1 MLARL
6 CATGL
11 VFFSGDLGAR
21 GEAPAATE
29 STRDVVRKI
38 QFVARSSS
46 GHGKHRSPRRPRPN
60 ARQPV
65 LCPFNAGS
73 HERTAAKV
81 LDFEGS
87 EGGKDHYHF
96 SFSGRC
102 HMGSL
107 SVWVDESEKNGI
119 LVVAGVLADWTA
131 VPSIIRGWWKV
142 KAAFGLPPKAEIK
155 STLPD
160 GHPTREALKAAGI
173 PIEELCVKATEFI
186 AGQDDLSCIAVVM
199 VEKRNVSSWKK
210 NWPKANVRDFY
221 CEALKYIIQR
231 AAEEVV
237 EAKLQDCVVV
247 CDTPELGKDK
257 YQFRAIK
264 RGKGAVEEAYQSW
277 YWDGVSTGPGMQYHQ
292 GPLADIGFHPS
303 VLIGDATY
311 HDMLQIADAVA
322 GVTSKWV
329 DAVHKRNKVRSWEVD
344 RFKTLSIRFRK
355 RHGDPGFFGGG
366 FVLWPKDD
374 ELWALLQKS
383 VGMTTSS
390 VDHDPPF

>member
-1 MLARL
+1 
-6 CATGL
+6 
-11 VFFSGDLGAR
+11 
-21 GEAPAATE
+21 
-29 STRDVVRKI
+29 
-38 QFVARSSS
+38 
-46 GHGKHRSPRRPRPN
+46 
-60 ARQPV
+60 

-96 SFSGRC
+96 SGRY

-107 SVWVDESEKNGI
+107 SVWVDESEKGEI

-131 VPSIIRGWWKV
+131 VPRIVRGWWKV
-142 KAAFGLPPKAEIK
+142 KAAFGLPPEAEIK
-155 STLPD
+155 STLPKD
-160 GHPTREALKAAGI
+160 HPTRKSLKDPEI
-173 PIEELCVKATEFI
+173 IKKLCVEATEFI

-199 VEKRNVSSWKK
+199 VEKRKKVSSS
-210 NWPKANVRDFY
+210 NRNVRDFY

-247 CDTPELGKDK
+247 CDTPELGKEK
-257 YQFRAIK
+257 YQLRAIW
-264 RGKGAVEEAYQSW
+264 RGKGAVEKAYQRW
-277 YWDGVSTGPGMQYHQ
+277 YWNGVSTGPGMQYHQ

-303 VLIGDATY
+303 VLIGHAKY

-329 DAVHKRNKVRSWEVD
+329 DAVRKKNEVRSWEVD
-344 RFKTLSIRFRK
+344 RIVDRIKT
-355 RHGDPGFFGGG
+355 
-366 FVLWPKDD
+366 
-374 ELWALLQKS
+374 
-383 VGMTTSS
+383 
-390 VDHDPPF
+390 

>member
-1 MLARL
+1 MSLK
-6 CATGL
+6 
-11 VFFSGDLGAR
+11 VFHL
-21 GEAPAATE
+21 
-29 STRDVVRKI
+29 TR
-38 QFVARSSS
+38 
-46 GHGKHRSPRRPRPN
+46 P
-60 ARQPV
+60 PV

-73 HERTAAKV
+73 HGRTSAKV

-96 SFSGRC
+96 SGGY

-107 SVWVDESEKNGI
+107 SVWVDESEKGKI

-131 VPSIIRGWWKV
+131 VPSIVRGWRKV
-142 KAAFGLPPKAEIK
+142 KAAFGLPPEAEIK

-160 GHPTREALKAAGI
+160 GHPTQQRLEDQKI
-173 PIEELCVKATEFI
+173 IRELCVKATEFI
-186 AGQDDLSCIAVVM
+186 AGQDDLSCIAVAM
-199 VEKRNVSSWKK
+199 VEKRNVPFWKK
-210 NWPKANVRDFY
+210 VIWRKASVRDFY

-277 YWDGVSTGPGMQYHQ
+277 YWNGVSTGPGMQYHQ

-329 DAVHKRNKVRSWEVD
+329 DAVRKKNEVRSWEVD

-355 RHGDPGFFGGG
+355 RHGDPSFFGGG
-366 FVLWPKDD
+366 FVLWPKD
-374 ELWALLQKS
+374 EKLWALLQKS

-390 VDHDPPF
+390 VDDDPPF